1 MSSPP
6 EPVEQRPVEQ
16 RPIEQRDVHED
27 AVWAFKY
34 LALKAAIFMLVPLVA
49 ALVAVWWRF
58 G

>member
-6 EPVEQRPVEQ
+6 E
-16 RPIEQRDVHED
+16 PIEQRDVHED
-27 AVWAFKY
+27 AIRAFKY
-34 LALKAAIFMLVPLVA
+34 LALKAAVFMLVPLVA

>member
-6 EPVEQRPVEQ
+6 ER
-16 RPIEQRDVHED
+16 IEQSDVHED
-27 AVWAFKY
+27 AIRAFKF
-34 LALKAAIFMLVPLVA
+34 LALKAAIFILVPLIA

>member
-6 EPVEQRPVEQ
+6 ER
-16 RPIEQRDVHED
+16 IEQSDVHED
-27 AVWAFKY
+27 AIRAIKF
-34 LALKAAIFMLVPLVA
+34 LALKAAIFILVPLVA